1 MNGHAHRSR
10 GLPLDRS
17 QPSTRT
23 SLAIVFLLLPL
34 CKYLRSILV
43 TNSLDCR
50 LRCLTSSAVSRSMPR
65 ARSAWWV
72 RAPPVQYDLYIDQ
85 MEQTQSSEK
94 NKSLS
99 LRTYPF
105 RSRLAMP
112 MTYVRVRSNRQ
123 TACRQISSNMVTL
136 CMSIKKL
143 FIFLQSRLTTSSIA
157 TIQTHTLT
165 LIFFL
170 SFLYTAAAP
179 VGAQSCSSSFA
190 SLNSHAVK
198 RKEMSE
204 REEKRNKFNRLSF
217 PLRLS
222 LSIKSSADEENAA
235 LSLSLTLGACC

>member
-1 MNGHAHRSR
+1 M
-10 GLPLDRS
+10 
-17 QPSTRT
+17 
-23 SLAIVFLLLPL
+23 
-34 CKYLRSILV
+34 
-43 TNSLDCR
+43 
-50 LRCLTSSAVSRSMPR
+50 
-65 ARSAWWV
+65 

-85 MEQTQSSEK
+85 IEQTQSSQK

-112 MTYVRVRSNRQ
+112 MTYVRVRSHQQ

-157 TIQTHTLT
+157 TIQTLA

-204 REEKRNKFNRLSF
+204 RKKETNLIDQVFLFVSLSF
-217 PLRLS
+217 NKIFR
-222 LSIKSSADEENAA
+222 
-235 LSLSLTLGACC
+235 